1 MPDNNNNRV
10 LGRRNARELNAEEFA
25 QLLPKGNT
33 TVTLHMT
40 SVIQPDE

>member
-1 MPDNNNNRV
+1 MPTNKDNRV
-10 LGRRNARELNAEEFA
+10 LSRRNARDLSAEEFK